1 MIDKLKIIKLPK
13 VMEMTTFCRTTIY
26 RLIKIGEFPKQIKL
40 AERSSGWLESEV
52 LDYLEAKIN
61 NRHIETHTNTGEA
74 RGVTHDV

>member
-1 MIDKLKIIKLPK
+1 MTDKLKIIKLPK

-26 RLIKIGEFPKQIKL
+26 RLIEKGKFPKQIKL

-61 NRHIETHTNTGEA
+61 NRHIETHPNTGEA

>member
-1 MIDKLKIIKLPK
+1 MNNKIIKLK
-13 VMEMTTFCRTTIY
+13 QVMEMTTFCRTTIY
-26 RLIKIGEFPKQIKL
+26 RLIKRGEFPKQIKL

>member
-1 MIDKLKIIKLPK
+1 MNNNKIIKLK
-13 VMEMTTFCRTTIY
+13 QVMEMTTFCRTTIY

>member
-1 MIDKLKIIKLPK
+1 MNNKIIKLK
-13 VMEMTTFCRTTIY
+13 QVMEMTTSCRTTIY

-74 RGVTHDV
+74 RGATHDV

>member
-1 MIDKLKIIKLPK
+1 MNNKIIKLK
-13 VMEMTTFCRTTIY
+13 QVMEMTTFCRTTIY

>member
-1 MIDKLKIIKLPK
+1 MPNKIIKLPK

-26 RLIKIGEFPKQIKL
+26 RLIEQGKFPKQIKL